1 MIDSYLGCPSKFKQ
15 LYLDDKA
22 VRQESLD
29 LSFGSALHLALKSHF
44 DGEDPYSVFDMYW
57 KSVAAK
63 KMPSNRFNWDDLGDM
78 AVNKFLPNFIKLHSK
93 KFQNVVQEETIEM
106 PFIPYETIHDGKG
119 SFKFQKGMHT
129 LSGTFDVACM
139 YEGKLSII
147 DYKTSASEYP
157 RSKIIRNPQMYIYAK
172 LYEHKYGILPE
183 QLIYKVFIK
192 SEKRIQTQKI
202 ELTKAKLDTMMLNV
216 EGICKDILN
225 RVETRNWYSN
235 YSNCFCISQ
244 GSCFNDT

>member
-1 MIDSYLGCPSKFKQ
+1 MQFRYSIIDSYLGCPSKFKQ

-44 DGEDPYSVFDMYW
+44 DGDDAYAIFDMYW

-93 KFQNVVQEETIEM
+93 KFVDVVQEETIEM
-106 PFIPYETIHDGKG
+106 PFLG
-119 SFKFQKGMHT
+119 SHS
-129 LSGTFDVACM
+129 LSGTFDVACT

-147 DYKTSASEYP
+147 DYKTSAAEY
-157 RSKIIRNPQMYIYAK
+157 RRDKIIRNPQMYIYAK

-202 ELTKAKLDTMMLNV
+202 ELTKAKLDVMMLNV

-225 RVETRNWYSN
+225 RVETGNWYSN

-244 GSCFNDT
+244 GSCFKDE